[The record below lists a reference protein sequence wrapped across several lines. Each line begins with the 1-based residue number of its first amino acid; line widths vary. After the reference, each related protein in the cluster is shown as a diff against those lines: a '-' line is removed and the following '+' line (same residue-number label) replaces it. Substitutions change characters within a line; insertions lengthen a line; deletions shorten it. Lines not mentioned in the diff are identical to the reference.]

1 MKPLPPSSPT
11 VGSVPSSPRR
21 RTGLLL
27 VAVALVALLAAGSG
41 AFSAEPPPAPALPKP
56 RHVELDAVDGPDGT
70 RRVELDATLYSPAET
85 PAPAV
90 LLAHGFGQNKD
101 DSDQQAQAL
110 ARRGFAVLTYSAR
123 GTGASTGRTAL
134 NSPQYEVKDA
144 HQILDWMARQPEV
157 LRDHDGDPRV
167 GVTGSGSG
175 GALSLL
181 LAGSDPRVDA
191 VAPLDTYNDLQ
202 QVLLPNAGSTTPVPG
217 GTPASGPA
225 GPDGVF
231 KQAWA
236 GRVFA
241 NARGRP
247 ASSPGPCGNLM
258 PEVCAAYTQI
268 ARTGSADP
276 TSSQLLDSVSPK
288 SVDNGITAPTL
299 LVQNERSGL
308 FGVDQA
314 DANAR
319 QIAQAGAPVKVDWT
333 TEPAR
338 DPRVT
343 AQVSDWFA
351 FHLGLR
357 PPAPDPGTGF
367 SYQVPVLSGPPRQI
381 DAPAYPGLA
390 GRGPEV
396 ERRRMPLSGP
406 PADVLN
412 PPGGSPAATSTLP
425 GEELPPHDQ
434 PGQVAVF
441 RGAPV
446 PHQVTIAGAA
456 QARIT
461 VATVPGQPSTG
472 DAVLFA
478 KLYDV
483 APSGHR
489 ALLTPGVAPL
499 RVPDLPPDGAAV
511 PVTVAL
517 PGAARSV
524 EAGHHLELAVSTTDH
539 AYAPVTDPSVHR
551 VGLADDALALP
562 VVPGTTAGPGPIPTI
577 PLLGIGGILLFA
589 ALAWLVARIRRHPE
603 DEDVDPD
610 LAGTPLALD
619 ELTKYYPESEAVR
632 GLSLRIERGQIM
644 GMLGPNGAG
653 KTTTLRVLLGLLEP
667 TAGEIRVFGHRI
679 RPGAPVLSRVGA
691 LVESP
696 GFLPHLSG
704 SDNLA
709 YYWAAT
715 GRPGHQAHFDEVL
728 SIAGIGEEAQRPV
741 GTYSPGMQQRL
752 AIAQAMLGLPDLLVL
767 DEPTNRLDPPRIQQL
782 REILRRYA
790 ASGRAVL
797 LSSHLLS
804 EVERTCTHVVVL
816 HEGQLITSGSVADV
830 VAGSGEV
837 TFQVDQPRAAA
848 EALGALE
855 GIGAV
860 EVDGDHVH
868 ADLAGHGAA
877 IAVNVL
883 VAAGVSVSGV
893 GPRRHLEDA
902 FLQLVG
908 KGPR

>member
-11 VGSVPSSPRR
+11 VGPVPSSPRR

-41 AFSAEPPPAPALPKP
+41 AFSAAPPPAPPLPKP

-70 RRVELDATLYSPAET
+70 QRVELDATLFSPAET

-90 LLAHGFGQNKD
+90 LLAHGFGQSKD
-101 DSDQQAQAL
+101 DADQRARAL
-110 ARRGFAVLTYSAR
+110 AHRGFAVLTYSAR
-123 GTGASTGRTAL
+123 GSGASTGQTAL

-167 GVTGSGSG
+167 GVTGSGPG

-202 QVLLPNAGSTTPVPG
+202 QVLLPNAGSTTPIPR
-217 GTPASGPA
+217 GTPASAPF

-231 KQAWA
+231 KRAWA
-236 GRVFA
+236 GQLFA
-241 NARGRP
+241 KARGRSAAAP
-247 ASSPGPCGNLM
+247 APCGNLM
-258 PEVCAAYTQI
+258 PEVCAAYTRI
-268 ARTGSADP
+268 ASTGRADP
-276 TSSQLLDSVSPK
+276 ASSQLLDAVSPK
-288 SVDNGITAPTL
+288 SADNTIKAPTL

-319 QIAQAGAPVKVDWT
+319 QIAQAGTPVKVDWT
-333 TEPAR
+333 TEPVR
-338 DPRVT
+338 GPQVT
-343 AQVSDWFA
+343 GQVSDWFA

-357 PPAPDPGTGF
+357 PPAADPGTGF
-367 SYQVPVLSGPPRQI
+367 SYELPALSGPPRQI
-381 DAPAYPGLA
+381 DAPTYPGLA

-406 PADVLN
+406 PAEVLN
-412 PPGGSPAATSTLP
+412 PPGGSPAATSALP
-425 GEELPPHDQ
+425 GRPRPPRDQ

-446 PHQVTIAGAA
+446 PHQMALAGAA
-456 QARIT
+456 QARIS
-461 VATVPGQPSTG
+461 VAAVAGQPSTP

-483 APSGHR
+483 SPDGHR
-489 ALLTPGVAPL
+489 ALITPGVAPL
-499 RVPDLPPDGAAV
+499 RVPDLPPDGAPV
-511 PVTVAL
+511 PVSVSL

-524 EAGHHLELAVSTTDH
+524 EAGHHVELAVSTTDDG
-539 AYAPVTDPSVHR
+539 YAPVAEPSVHR
-551 VGLADDALALP
+551 VGLADDALAIP
-562 VVPGTTAGPGPIPTI
+562 VVPGTTAGPAPVPTT
-577 PLLGIGGILLFA
+577 PLVGIGAILLFA
-589 ALAWLVARIRRHPE
+589 ALAWVVARIRRHPE

-610 LAGTPLALD
+610 LVETPLALN
-619 ELTKYYPESEAVR
+619 ELTKYYPENEAVR
-632 GLSLRIERGQIM
+632 GLSLRLERGQIL
-644 GMLGPNGAG
+644 GVLGPNGAG
-653 KTTTLRVLLGLLEP
+653 KTTTLRMLLGLLEP
-667 TAGEIRVFGHRI
+667 TAGEIRVFGHRV
-679 RPGAPVLSRVGA
+679 RQGAPVLSRVGA

-704 SDNLA
+704 ADNLA

-715 GRPGHQAHFDEVL
+715 GRPQHQAHFDEVL
-728 SIAGIGEEAQRPV
+728 GITGIGEEAQRPV

-767 DEPTNRLDPPRIQQL
+767 DEPTTGLDPPRIQQL

-804 EVERTCTHVVVL
+804 EVERTCTHVAVL

-830 VAGSGEV
+830 VAGSGGV
-837 TFQVDQPRAAA
+837 TFQVDEPAAAA

-855 GIGAV
+855 GVGAI

-868 ADLAGHGAA
+868 ADLTGHSAA
-877 IAVNVL
+877 TAVNAL

-908 KGPR
+908 KGSR